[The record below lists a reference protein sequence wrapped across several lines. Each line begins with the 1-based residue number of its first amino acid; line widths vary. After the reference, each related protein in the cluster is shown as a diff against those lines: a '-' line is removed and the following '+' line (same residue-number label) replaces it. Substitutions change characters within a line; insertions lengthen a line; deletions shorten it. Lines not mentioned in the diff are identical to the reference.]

1 MTEFNKRAILPRTK
15 ETSNDLYTRPIK
27 HTITKDRRASLLV
40 RCRGKSS
47 GLNEMNEAGS
57 ALGQGQPNGSSQP
70 KSEGRFGVTFVKFY
84 NTLE

>member
-1 MTEFNKRAILPRTK
+1 MTKFNKRAILPRTK

-70 KSEGRFGVTFVKFY
+70 NSGTGNEVALVKHY
-84 NTLE
+84 GNLP